1 MKTGGY
7 RYEDG
12 TRYIGDWNQKGQ
24 KHGMGHLLLP
34 DGTRY
39 GERRKKLLIQRN
51 AEILKKSLTDGS
63 FNNGLCSGLGIMNF
77 PDGSK

>member
-1 MKTGGY
+1 MEGECARINFYNKKKCFLKIIKIVSSTGVVKTGGY

-24 KHGMGHLLLP
+24 KHGMGHLLLN

-39 GERRKKLLIQRN
+39 GK
-51 AEILKKSLTDGS
+51 
-63 FNNGLCSGLGIMNF
+63 NF
-77 PDGSK
+77 FIFCE